1 MREIDETKNKP
12 LNEKDAIRSIKF
24 IDRVFKENNIPYW
37 VDYGTLLGAIRDKKF
52 IPWDTDIEFY
62 MFYKKDE
69 DRLRIIEAIKKEGLK
84 FSVDMSVR
92 QGVTFKHNDGYIHMG
107 FGWFRRTIGTTILS
121 KICYH
126 LPKFIRKWFMDFTHR
141 HYSNSKREFIRPYS
155 GKKRESHKISCMVRS
170 WLPIFFCGKL
180 KEVPFYDFK
189 ISVPG
194 KAEDLL
200 YFRYG
205 KDWKTPKKVYE
216 SYTV

>member
-1 MREIDETKNKP
+1 MRKIDETKNKP

-24 IDRVFKENNIPYW
+24 IDRIFKENNIPYW
-37 VDYGTLLGAIRDKKF
+37 VDYGTLLGTIRDHKF

-69 DRLRIIEAIKKEGLK
+69 DRKRIIDAIHREGLK
-84 FSVDMSVR
+84 FKVDMDIR
-92 QGVTFKHNDGYIHMG
+92 QGVTFYHNEGYIHMG
-107 FGWFRRTIGTTILS
+107 FGWFKRTLFTTLLS
-121 KICYH
+121 LICYH
-126 LPKFIRKWFMDFTHR
+126 LPDSIRKWFMDFTHK
-141 HYSNSKREFIRPYS
+141 HYSNTKKEFIRPYS
-155 GKKRESHKISCMVRS
+155 GKKRESHKISCYVRS

-180 KEVPFYDFK
+180 KKVPFYDFK

-205 KDWKTPKKVYE
+205 KDWKIPKKVYE